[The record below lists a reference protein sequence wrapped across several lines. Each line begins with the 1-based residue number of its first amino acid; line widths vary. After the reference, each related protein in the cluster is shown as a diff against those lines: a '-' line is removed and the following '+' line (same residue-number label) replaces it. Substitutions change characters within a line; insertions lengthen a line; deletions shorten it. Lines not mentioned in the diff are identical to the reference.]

1 MNRVPVLIEVT
12 QQAEAQLCRAICDA
26 LLRHQLAPVGMATSL
41 DELHEI
47 LEALKQN
54 GLQPAIFLINTF
66 ESRDIL
72 KQLDPLMG
80 ECPAIYLRRQLYAG
94 QSGLMEQDPN
104 NPTVKVLKS
113 MIPRLTSIWM
123 YGAKSAATVT
133 QNVVTCM
140 LQFHADGDFRHFETA
155 SKLNTD

>member
-1 MNRVPVLIEVT
+1 MNRIPILVEVT
-12 QQAEAQLCRAICDA
+12 KHPEAQLCRAISEA
-26 LLRHQLAPVGMATSL
+26 LLQHQVAPVGMATSL
-41 DELHEI
+41 EELHEI
-47 LEALKQN
+47 LETLKKN
-54 GLQPAIFLINTF
+54 GLQPAIFVINTF

-80 ECPAIYLRRQLYAG
+80 ESPAIYLRRQLYAG

-123 YGAKSAATVT
+123 YGAKSAASVT
-133 QNVVTCM
+133 QSVVKCT
-140 LQFHADGDFRHFETA
+140 LKFHADGDFRHFEVA
-155 SKLNTD
+155 SKHDTD